1 MVFLRSKV
9 VKGESYS
16 YLVQSKW
23 DTEKK
28 TSIQETVKYLGKTS
42 QISMG
47 DIPHEYRYN
56 PTVLAFLA
64 NNKKIDIKG
73 RTKSLLKIKQ
83 NTLKFLLSG
92 DLDGLK
98 LVFKNFR
105 KTGTIPEFYEKI
117 LRPAMY
123 DIGTL
128 WRDGRLDVGSEH
140 VASNTVTRLIE
151 SMNTKLK
158 PKSKTKTVLV
168 CTPDGEYHIIP
179 CLMIETYLTLRGY
192 NVINLSPSM
201 PTKSLVK
208 HIGDEN
214 PDLVLVSI
222 TLNEHIKAGIQ
233 LIKNIKKLKIPII
246 VGGQALRD
254 NKYDFGVTAS
264 ATLNFSELAK
274 TVKMEICKTSNKPKK

>member
-23 DTEKK
+23 DTRRK
-28 TSIQETVKYLGKTS
+28 TSIQEILKYLGKTS
-42 QISMG
+42 KISIS

-64 NNKKIDIKG
+64 NNKKINTKG
-73 RTKSLLKIKQ
+73 REKSMLKIKQ
-83 NTLKFLLSG
+83 NALKFLLSG
-92 DLDGLK
+92 NLEGLR

-123 DIGTL
+123 DIGDL
-128 WRDGRLDVGSEH
+128 WRDGKLDVGSEH
-140 VASNTVTRLIE
+140 VASNAVTRLIE
-151 SMNTKLK
+151 SMNTKIK
-158 PKSKTKTVLV
+158 PKSKTKTVLI

-192 NVINLSPSM
+192 NVINLSPSV
-201 PTKSLVK
+201 PTKSLIN
-208 HIGDEN
+208 HIDKEK

-222 TLNEHIKAGIQ
+222 TLGEHVKAGMQ
-233 LIKNIKKLKIPII
+233 LIKNIKKLKIPVI
-246 VGGQALRD
+246 VGGQALKD
-254 NKYDFGVTAS
+254 KKHNFGVMVS
-264 ATLNFSELAK
+264 ATPNFSELAK
-274 TVKMEICKTSNKPKK
+274 IVKMEITQR

>member
-23 DTEKK
+23 DTRRK
-28 TSIQETVKYLGKTS
+28 TSIQEILKYLGKTS
-42 QISMG
+42 KISIS

-64 NNKKIDIKG
+64 NNKKINTKG
-73 RTKSLLKIKQ
+73 REKSMLKIKQ
-83 NTLKFLLSG
+83 NALKFLLSG
-92 DLDGLK
+92 DLEGLR

-123 DIGTL
+123 DIGDL
-128 WRDGRLDVGSEH
+128 WRDGKLDVGSEH

-151 SMNTKLK
+151 SMNTKIK
-158 PKSKTKTVLV
+158 PKSKTKTVLI
-168 CTPDGEYHIIP
+168 CTPDGEYHVIP

-192 NVINLSPSM
+192 NVINLSPSV
-201 PTKSLVK
+201 PTKSLINHVDK
-208 HIGDEN
+208 EK

-222 TLNEHIKAGIQ
+222 TLDEHMKSGMQ
-233 LIKNIKKLKIPII
+233 LIKHIKKLKVPII
-246 VGGQALRD
+246 VGGQALKD
-254 NKYDFGVTAS
+254 KKNNFGVTVS
-264 ATLNFSELAK
+264 ATPNFSELAK
-274 TVKMEICKTSNKPKK
+274 TVKMVMK

>member
-1 MVFLRSKV
+1 MFLRSKV

-23 DTEKK
+23 DTERK

-42 QISMG
+42 KISVG
-47 DIPHEYRYN
+47 DIPHEYRHS
-56 PTVLAFLA
+56 PTILAFLA
-64 NNKKIDIKG
+64 NNKKIDTKG
-73 RTKSLLKIKQ
+73 REKSLLKIKQ

-92 DLDGLK
+92 DLEGLR

-123 DIGTL
+123 DIGSL
-128 WRDGRLDVGSEH
+128 WRDGKLDVGSEH
-140 VASNTVTRLIE
+140 VASNAVTRLIE

-158 PKSKTKTVLV
+158 SKPKTKTVLI

-192 NVINLSPSM
+192 NVINLSPSV
-201 PTKSLVK
+201 PTKSLIN
-208 HIGDEN
+208 HIDKEK

-222 TLNEHIKAGIQ
+222 TLGKHVKAGMQ
-233 LIKNIKKLKIPII
+233 LVKNIKKLKIPTI
-246 VGGQALRD
+246 VGGQALKD
-254 NKYDFGVTAS
+254 NKYNFGVTVS
-264 ATLNFSELAK
+264 ATPNFSELAK
-274 TVKMEICKTSNKPKK
+274 IVKMVMR

>member
-16 YLVQSKW
+16 YLVKSKW
-23 DTEKK
+23 DVERK

-42 QISMG
+42 RIDMD
-47 DIPHEYRYN
+47 DIPHEYRYS
-56 PTVLAFLA
+56 PTILAFLA
-64 NNKKIDIKG
+64 NNKKIDAKG
-73 RTKSLLKIKQ
+73 REKFILKIKK

-92 DLDGLK
+92 DLDDLR

-123 DIGTL
+123 DIGGL
-128 WRDGRLDVGSEH
+128 WRDGKLDVGSEH
-140 VASNTVTRLIE
+140 VASNTATRLIE

-158 PKSKTKTVLV
+158 SKSKPKTVLV

-179 CLMIETYLTLRGY
+179 CLMIETYLSLKGY
-192 NVINLSPSM
+192 NVINLAPSV
-201 PTKSLVK
+201 PTKSLIN
-208 HIGDEN
+208 HIDKEK

-222 TLNEHIKAGIQ
+222 TLDEHVKAGIQ
-233 LIKNIKKLKIPII
+233 LAKNIKKLKIPII
-246 VGGQALRD
+246 VGGQALKD
-254 NKYDFGVTAS
+254 NKYNFGVTVS
-264 ATLNFSELAK
+264 ATPNFSELSKA
-274 TVKMEICKTSNKPKK
+274 VKMEIAQR

>member
-23 DTEKK
+23 DTQRK
-28 TSIQETVKYLGKTS
+28 TSVQETVKYLGKTS
-42 QISMG
+42 KISIR
-47 DIPHEYRYN
+47 DIPHEYRYS

-64 NNKKIDIKG
+64 NNTEINAKG
-73 RTKSLLKIKQ
+73 REKSLLKIKQ

-92 DLDGLK
+92 DLEGLR

-105 KTGTIPEFYEKI
+105 KTSTIPEFYEKI

-123 DIGTL
+123 DIGGL
-128 WRDGRLDVGSEH
+128 WRDGKLDVGSEH

-151 SMNTKLK
+151 SMNTKIK
-158 PKSKTKTVLV
+158 PKAKAKTILI

-192 NVINLSPSM
+192 NVINLSPSI
-201 PTKSLVK
+201 PTKSLINHVDK
-208 HIGDEN
+208 EK

-222 TLNEHIKAGIQ
+222 TLDEHMKSGMQ
-233 LIKNIKKLKIPII
+233 LIKNIKKLKIPVI
-246 VGGQALRD
+246 VGGQALKD
-254 NKYDFGVTAS
+254 KKNNFGVTVS
-264 ATLNFSELAK
+264 PTPNFSEL
-274 TVKMEICKTSNKPKK
+274 VKMVKMVIR

>member
-23 DTEKK
+23 DTQRK
-28 TSIQETVKYLGKTS
+28 TSVQETVKYLGKTS
-42 QISMG
+42 KISIR
-47 DIPHEYRYN
+47 DIPHEYRYS

-64 NNKKIDIKG
+64 NNTEINAKG
-73 RTKSLLKIKQ
+73 REKSLLKIKQ

-92 DLDGLK
+92 DLEGLR

-105 KTGTIPEFYEKI
+105 KTSTIPEFYEKI

-123 DIGTL
+123 DIGGL
-128 WRDGRLDVGSEH
+128 WRDGKLDVGSEH

-151 SMNTKLK
+151 SMNTKIK
-158 PKSKTKTVLV
+158 PKAKAKTILI

-179 CLMIETYLTLRGY
+179 CLMIETYLRLRGY
-192 NVINLSPSM
+192 NVINLSPSI
-201 PTKSLVK
+201 PTKSLTNHVDK
-208 HIGDEN
+208 EK

-222 TLNEHIKAGIQ
+222 TLDEHMKSGMQ

-246 VGGQALRD
+246 VGGQALKD
-254 NKYDFGVTAS
+254 KKNNFGVTVS
-264 ATLNFSELAK
+264 ATPNFSELAK
-274 TVKMEICKTSNKPKK
+274 TVKMVIR

>member
-23 DTEKK
+23 DTERK

-42 QISMG
+42 KISVG
-47 DIPHEYRYN
+47 DIPHEYRHS
-56 PTVLAFLA
+56 PTILAFLA
-64 NNKKIDIKG
+64 NNKKIDTKG
-73 RTKSLLKIKQ
+73 REKSLLKIKQ

-92 DLDGLK
+92 DLEGLR

-123 DIGTL
+123 DIGSL
-128 WRDGRLDVGSEH
+128 WRDGKLDVGSEH
-140 VASNTVTRLIE
+140 VASNTATRLIE

-158 PKSKTKTVLV
+158 SKSKAKTILI

-192 NVINLSPSM
+192 NVINLSPSV
-201 PTKSLVK
+201 PTKSLIN
-208 HIGDEN
+208 HIDKEK

-222 TLNEHIKAGIQ
+222 TLGEHVKAGIQ
-233 LIKNIKKLKIPII
+233 LAKNIKKLKIPVI
-246 VGGQALRD
+246 VGGQALKD
-254 NKYDFGVTAS
+254 NKYNFGVTVS
-264 ATLNFSELAK
+264 ATPNFSELAK
-274 TVKMEICKTSNKPKK
+274 IVKMVMR

>member
-1 MVFLRSKV
+1 LVFLRSKV

-23 DTEKK
+23 DKERK

-47 DIPHEYRYN
+47 DIPHEYRYD
-56 PTVLAFLA
+56 PTILAFLA
-64 NNKKIDIKG
+64 NNNKIDTKG
-73 RTKSLLKIKQ
+73 REKSILKIKQ

-92 DLDGLK
+92 DLDGLRIT
-98 LVFKNFR
+98 FKNFR

-123 DIGTL
+123 DIGGL

-140 VASNTVTRLIE
+140 VASNTVMRLIE
-151 SMNTKLK
+151 SMNTKIK
-158 PKSKTKTVLV
+158 PKSKAKTIVV

-179 CLMIETYLTLRGY
+179 CLMLQTYFSLRGY

-201 PTKSLVK
+201 PTRSLIN
-208 HIGDEN
+208 HIEKEG
-214 PDLVLVSI
+214 PDLVLISI
-222 TLNEHIKAGIQ
+222 TLNEHLVSGRK
-233 LIKNIKKLKIPII
+233 LIKNIQKRKIPVI
-246 VGGQALRD
+246 VGGQALR
-254 NKYDFGVTAS
+254 NSNFDFDVKTFVTPS
-264 ATLNFSELAK
+264 LAEIGK
-274 TVKMEICKTSNKPKK
+274 VVKAEVS

>member
-1 MVFLRSKV
+1 MFLRSKV

-23 DTEKK
+23 DTERK

-42 QISMG
+42 KISVG
-47 DIPHEYRYN
+47 DIPHEYRHS
-56 PTVLAFLA
+56 PTILAFLA
-64 NNKKIDIKG
+64 NNKKIDTKG
-73 RTKSLLKIKQ
+73 REKSLLKIKQ

-92 DLDGLK
+92 DLDGLRIA
-98 LVFKNFR
+98 FKNFR

-123 DIGTL
+123 DIGSL
-128 WRDGRLDVGSEH
+128 WRDGKLDVGSEH
-140 VASNTVTRLIE
+140 VASNAVTRLIE

-158 PKSKTKTVLV
+158 SKPKTKTVLI

-192 NVINLSPSM
+192 NVINLSPSV
-201 PTKSLVK
+201 PTKSLIN
-208 HIGDEN
+208 HIGKEK

-222 TLNEHIKAGIQ
+222 TLGEHVKAGMQ
-233 LIKNIKKLKIPII
+233 LVKNIKKLKIPTI
-246 VGGQALRD
+246 VGGQALKD
-254 NKYDFGVTAS
+254 NKYNFGVTVS
-264 ATLNFSELAK
+264 ATPNFSELAK
-274 TVKMEICKTSNKPKK
+274 IVKMVMR

>member
-1 MVFLRSKV
+1 LVFLRSKV

-23 DTEKK
+23 DTQRK
-28 TSIQETVKYLGKTS
+28 TSVQETVKYLGKTS
-42 QISMG
+42 KISIR
-47 DIPHEYRYN
+47 DIPHEYRYS

-64 NNKKIDIKG
+64 NNTEINAKG
-73 RTKSLLKIKQ
+73 REKSLLKIKQ

-92 DLDGLK
+92 DLEGLR

-105 KTGTIPEFYEKI
+105 KTSTIPEFYEKI

-123 DIGTL
+123 DIGGL
-128 WRDGRLDVGSEH
+128 WRDGKLDVGSEH

-151 SMNTKLK
+151 SMNTKIK
-158 PKSKTKTVLV
+158 PKSKTKTILI

-192 NVINLSPSM
+192 NVINLSPSI
-201 PTKSLVK
+201 PTKSLINHVDK
-208 HIGDEN
+208 EK

-222 TLNEHIKAGIQ
+222 TLDEHMKSGMQ

-246 VGGQALRD
+246 VGGQALKD
-254 NKYDFGVTAS
+254 KKNNFGVTVS
-264 ATLNFSELAK
+264 ATPNFSELAK
-274 TVKMEICKTSNKPKK
+274 TVKMVIR

>member
-1 MVFLRSKV
+1 LVFLRSKL

-23 DTEKK
+23 DRKRK
-28 TSIQETVKYLGKTS
+28 TSIQEIVKYLGKTS
-42 QISMG
+42 KISIG
-47 DIPHEYRYN
+47 DIPHEYRYS

-64 NNKKIDIKG
+64 NNKKIDTKG
-73 RTKSLLKIKQ
+73 REKSMLKIKQ
-83 NTLKFLLSG
+83 NALKFLLSG
-92 DLDGLK
+92 DLEGLR

-123 DIGTL
+123 DIGGL
-128 WRDGRLDVGSEH
+128 WRDGKLDVGSEH
-140 VASNTVTRLIE
+140 VASNTVMRLIE
-151 SMNTKLK
+151 SMNTKIK
-158 PKSKTKTVLV
+158 PKSKTKTVLI

-192 NVINLSPSM
+192 NVINLSPSV
-201 PTKSLVK
+201 PTKSLINHVDK
-208 HIGDEN
+208 EK

-222 TLNEHIKAGIQ
+222 TLDEHMKSGMQ

-246 VGGQALRD
+246 VGGQALKD
-254 NKYDFGVTAS
+254 KKHNFGVTVS
-264 ATLNFSELAK
+264 TTPNFSELAK
-274 TVKMEICKTSNKPKK
+274 TVKMEITQR

>member
-23 DTEKK
+23 DTQRK
-28 TSIQETVKYLGKTS
+28 TSVQETVKYLGKTS
-42 QISMG
+42 KISIR
-47 DIPHEYRYN
+47 DIPHEYRYS

-64 NNKKIDIKG
+64 NNTEINAKG
-73 RTKSLLKIKQ
+73 REKSLLKIKQ

-92 DLDGLK
+92 DLEGLR

-105 KTGTIPEFYEKI
+105 KTSTIPEFYEKI

-123 DIGTL
+123 DIGGL
-128 WRDGRLDVGSEH
+128 WRDGKLDVGSEH
-140 VASNTVTRLIE
+140 VASNAVTRLIE

-158 PKSKTKTVLV
+158 SKSKTKTVLI

-192 NVINLSPSM
+192 NVINLSPSV
-201 PTKSLVK
+201 PTKSLIN
-208 HIGDEN
+208 HIDKEK

-222 TLNEHIKAGIQ
+222 TLGEHVKAGMQ
-233 LIKNIKKLKIPII
+233 LVKNIKKLKIPVI
-246 VGGQALRD
+246 VGGQALKD
-254 NKYDFGVTAS
+254 KKHNFDATVS
-264 ATLNFSELAK
+264 ATPNFSELAK
-274 TVKMEICKTSNKPKK
+274 TVKMVMR

>member
-16 YLVQSKW
+16 YLVKSKW
-23 DTEKK
+23 DVERK

-42 QISMG
+42 RISMD
-47 DIPHEYRYN
+47 DIPHEYQYS
-56 PTVLAFLA
+56 PAILAFLA
-64 NNKKIDIKG
+64 NNKKIDAEG
-73 RTKSLLKIKQ
+73 REKFILKIKK

-92 DLDGLK
+92 DLDDLR

-123 DIGTL
+123 DIGGL
-128 WRDGRLDVGSEH
+128 WRDGKLDVGSEH

-158 PKSKTKTVLV
+158 PKSKSKTVLI
-168 CTPDGEYHIIP
+168 CTPNGEYHIIP

-192 NVINLSPSM
+192 NVINLSPSV
-201 PTKSLVK
+201 PTKSLIN
-208 HIGDEN
+208 HIDKEK

-222 TLNEHIKAGIQ
+222 TLGEHVKAGMQ
-233 LIKNIKKLKIPII
+233 LIKNIKKLKIPVI
-246 VGGQALRD
+246 VGGQALKD
-254 NKYDFGVTAS
+254 KKHNFDATVS
-264 ATLNFSELAK
+264 ATPNFSELAK
-274 TVKMEICKTSNKPKK
+274 IVKMVMR

>member
-23 DTEKK
+23 DKERK

-47 DIPHEYRYN
+47 DIPHEYRYD
-56 PTVLAFLA
+56 PTILAFLA
-64 NNKKIDIKG
+64 NNIKIDTKG
-73 RTKSLLKIKQ
+73 REKSILKIKQ

-92 DLDGLK
+92 DLDGLRIT
-98 LVFKNFR
+98 FKNFR

-123 DIGTL
+123 DIGGL

-140 VASNTVTRLIE
+140 VASNTVMRLIE
-151 SMNTKLK
+151 SMNTKIK
-158 PKSKTKTVLV
+158 PKSKAKTIVV

-179 CLMIETYLTLRGY
+179 CLMLQTYFSLRGY

-201 PTKSLVK
+201 PTRSLIN
-208 HIGDEN
+208 HIEKEG
-214 PDLVLVSI
+214 PDLVLISI
-222 TLNEHIKAGIQ
+222 TLNEHLVSGRK
-233 LIKNIKKLKIPII
+233 LIKNIQKRKIPVI
-246 VGGQALRD
+246 VGGQALR
-254 NKYDFGVTAS
+254 NSNFDFDVKTFVTPS
-264 ATLNFSELAK
+264 LAEIGK
-274 TVKMEICKTSNKPKK
+274 VVKAEVS

>member
-1 MVFLRSKV
+1 MFLRSKV

-23 DTEKK
+23 DTERK

-42 QISMG
+42 KISMS
-47 DIPHEYRYN
+47 DIPHEYRYS

-64 NNKKIDIKG
+64 NNKKIDTKG
-73 RTKSLLKIKQ
+73 REKSLLKIKQ

-92 DLDGLK
+92 DLDGLRI
-98 LVFKNFR
+98 VFKNFR

-117 LRPAMY
+117 LRPPMY
-123 DIGTL
+123 DIGSL
-128 WRDGRLDVGSEH
+128 WRDGKLDVGSEH
-140 VASNTVTRLIE
+140 VASNAVTRLIE

-158 PKSKTKTVLV
+158 SKPKTKTVLI

-192 NVINLSPSM
+192 NIINLSPSV
-201 PTKSLVK
+201 PTKSLIN
-208 HIGDEN
+208 HIDKEK

-222 TLNEHIKAGIQ
+222 TLGEHVKAGMQ
-233 LIKNIKKLKIPII
+233 LIKNIKKLKIPVI
-246 VGGQALRD
+246 VGGQALKD
-254 NKYDFGVTAS
+254 KKHNFGVTVS
-264 ATLNFSELAK
+264 ATPNFSKLAK
-274 TVKMEICKTSNKPKK
+274 TVKMVIR

>member
-1 MVFLRSKV
+1 MFLRSKV

-23 DTEKK
+23 DTERK

-42 QISMG
+42 KISVG
-47 DIPHEYRYN
+47 DIPHEYRHS
-56 PTVLAFLA
+56 PTILAFLA
-64 NNKKIDIKG
+64 NNKKIDTKG
-73 RTKSLLKIKQ
+73 REKSLLKIKQ

-92 DLDGLK
+92 DLEGLR

-123 DIGTL
+123 DIGGL
-128 WRDGRLDVGSEH
+128 WRDGKLDVGSEH
-140 VASNTVTRLIE
+140 VASNAVTRLIE
-151 SMNTKLK
+151 SMNTNLK
-158 PKSKTKTVLV
+158 SKPKTKTVLI

-192 NVINLSPSM
+192 NVINLSPSV
-201 PTKSLVK
+201 PTKSLIN
-208 HIGDEN
+208 HIDKEK

-222 TLNEHIKAGIQ
+222 TLGEHVKAGMQ
-233 LIKNIKKLKIPII
+233 LVKNIKKLKIPTI
-246 VGGQALRD
+246 VGGQALKD
-254 NKYDFGVTAS
+254 NKYNFGVTVS
-264 ATLNFSELAK
+264 ATPNFSELAK
-274 TVKMEICKTSNKPKK
+274 IVKMVMR

>member
-1 MVFLRSKV
+1 MFLRSKV

-23 DTEKK
+23 DTKRK
-28 TSIQETVKYLGKTS
+28 TSIQETLKYLGKTS
-42 QISMG
+42 KISVG
-47 DIPHEYRYN
+47 DIPHEYRHS
-56 PTVLAFLA
+56 PTILAFLA
-64 NNKKIDIKG
+64 NNKKINTKG
-73 RTKSLLKIKQ
+73 REKSLLKIKQ

-92 DLDGLK
+92 DLEGLR

-123 DIGTL
+123 DIGGL
-128 WRDGRLDVGSEH
+128 WRDGKLDVGSEH
-140 VASNTVTRLIE
+140 VASNAVTRLIE
-151 SMNTKLK
+151 STNTKLK
-158 PKSKTKTVLV
+158 PKSKAKTVLI

-192 NVINLSPSM
+192 NVINLSPSI
-201 PTKSLVK
+201 PTKSLINHVDK
-208 HIGDEN
+208 EK

-222 TLNEHIKAGIQ
+222 TLDEHMKSGMQ

-246 VGGQALRD
+246 VGGQALKD
-254 NKYDFGVTAS
+254 KKNNFGVTVS
-264 ATLNFSELAK
+264 ATPNFSELAK
-274 TVKMEICKTSNKPKK
+274 TVKMVIR

>member
-23 DTEKK
+23 DTQRK
-28 TSIQETVKYLGKTS
+28 TSVQETVKYLGKTS
-42 QISMG
+42 KISIR
-47 DIPHEYRYN
+47 DIPDEYRYS

-64 NNKKIDIKG
+64 NNTEINAKG
-73 RTKSLLKIKQ
+73 REKSLLKIKQ

-92 DLDGLK
+92 YLEGLR

-105 KTGTIPEFYEKI
+105 KTSTIPEFYEKI

-123 DIGTL
+123 DIGGL
-128 WRDGRLDVGSEH
+128 WRDGKLDVGSEH

-151 SMNTKLK
+151 SMNTKIK
-158 PKSKTKTVLV
+158 PKAKAKTVLI

-192 NVINLSPSM
+192 NVINFSPSI
-201 PTKSLVK
+201 PTKSLINHVDK
-208 HIGDEN
+208 EK

-222 TLNEHIKAGIQ
+222 TLDEHMKSGMQ

-246 VGGQALRD
+246 VGGQALKD
-254 NKYDFGVTAS
+254 KKNNFGVTVS
-264 ATLNFSELAK
+264 ATPNFSELAK
-274 TVKMEICKTSNKPKK
+274 TVKMVIR

>member
-16 YLVQSKW
+16 YLVKSKW
-23 DTEKK
+23 DVKRK
-28 TSIQETVKYLGKTS
+28 TSIQETIKYLGKTS
-42 QISMG
+42 RINMD

-56 PTVLAFLA
+56 PTILAFLA
-64 NNKKIDIKG
+64 NNKKIDTKG
-73 RTKSLLKIKQ
+73 REKSLLKIKQ

-92 DLDGLK
+92 DLDGLR

-123 DIGTL
+123 DIGGL
-128 WRDGRLDVGSEH
+128 WRDGKLDVGSEH
-140 VASNTVTRLIE
+140 VASNVVTRLIE

-158 PKSKTKTVLV
+158 SKSKTKTVLI

-192 NVINLSPSM
+192 NVINLSPSV
-201 PTKSLVK
+201 PTKSLIN
-208 HIGDEN
+208 HIDKEK

-222 TLNEHIKAGIQ
+222 TLGEHVKAGMQ
-233 LIKNIKKLKIPII
+233 LVKNIKKLKIPVI
-246 VGGQALRD
+246 VGGQALKD
-254 NKYDFGVTAS
+254 KKHNFGVTVS
-264 ATLNFSELAK
+264 ATSNFSELAK
-274 TVKMEICKTSNKPKK
+274 TVKMVMR

>member
-1 MVFLRSKV
+1 MFLRSKV

-23 DTEKK
+23 DVERK

-42 QISMG
+42 RVSID
-47 DIPHEYRYN
+47 DIHHEYRYN
-56 PTVLAFLA
+56 PTILAFLA
-64 NNKKIDIKG
+64 NNKKIDTKG
-73 RTKSLLKIKQ
+73 REKSLLKIKQ

-92 DLDGLK
+92 DLEGLR

-123 DIGTL
+123 DIGGL
-128 WRDGRLDVGSEH
+128 WRDGKLDVGSEH
-140 VASNTVTRLIE
+140 VASNAVTRLIE
-151 SMNTKLK
+151 STNTKLK
-158 PKSKTKTVLV
+158 PKSKAKTVLI

-192 NVINLSPSM
+192 NVINLSPSV
-201 PTKSLVK
+201 PTTSLIN
-208 HIGDEN
+208 HIDKEK

-222 TLNEHIKAGIQ
+222 TLGEHVKAGMQ
-233 LIKNIKKLKIPII
+233 LIKNIKKLKIPVI
-246 VGGQALRD
+246 VGGQALKD
-254 NKYDFGVTAS
+254 KKHNFGVTVS
-264 ATLNFSELAK
+264 ATSNFSELAK
-274 TVKMEICKTSNKPKK
+274 TVKMVMR

>member
-1 MVFLRSKV
+1 VFLRSKV

-23 DTEKK
+23 DTERK

-42 QISMG
+42 KISVG
-47 DIPHEYRYN
+47 DIPHEYRHS
-56 PTVLAFLA
+56 PTILAFLA
-64 NNKKIDIKG
+64 NNQNIDIKG
-73 RTKSLLKIKQ
+73 REKSLLKIKQ

-92 DLDGLK
+92 DLDGLQ
-98 LVFKNFR
+98 LVFKNFS

-123 DIGTL
+123 DIGDL
-128 WRDGRLDVGSEH
+128 WRDGKLDVGSEH
-140 VASNTVTRLIE
+140 VASNVVTRLIE

-158 PKSKTKTVLV
+158 SKSKTKTVLI

-192 NVINLSPSM
+192 NVINLSPSV
-201 PTKSLVK
+201 PTKSLIN
-208 HIGDEN
+208 HIDKEK

-222 TLNEHIKAGIQ
+222 TLGEHVKAGMQ
-233 LIKNIKKLKIPII
+233 LVKNIKKLKIPVI
-246 VGGQALRD
+246 VGGQALKD
-254 NKYDFGVTAS
+254 KKHNFGVTVS
-264 ATLNFSELAK
+264 ATPNFSELAK
-274 TVKMEICKTSNKPKK
+274 IVKMEITQR

>member
-1 MVFLRSKV
+1 MFLRSKV

-23 DTEKK
+23 DTERK

-42 QISMG
+42 KISVG
-47 DIPHEYRYN
+47 DIPHEYRHS
-56 PTVLAFLA
+56 PTILAFLA
-64 NNKKIDIKG
+64 NNKKIDTKG
-73 RTKSLLKIKQ
+73 REKSLLKIKQ

-92 DLDGLK
+92 DLEGLR

-123 DIGTL
+123 DIGGL
-128 WRDGRLDVGSEH
+128 WRDGKLDVGSEH

-151 SMNTKLK
+151 STNTKLK
-158 PKSKTKTVLV
+158 PKSKTKTVLI

-192 NVINLSPSM
+192 NVINLSPSV
-201 PTKSLVK
+201 PTKSLIN
-208 HIGDEN
+208 HIDKEK

-222 TLNEHIKAGIQ
+222 TLGEHVKAGMQ
-233 LIKNIKKLKIPII
+233 LIKNIKKLKIPVI
-246 VGGQALRD
+246 VGGQALKD
-254 NKYDFGVTAS
+254 KKHNFGVTVS
-264 ATLNFSELAK
+264 ATSNFSELAK
-274 TVKMEICKTSNKPKK
+274 TVKMVMR